1 MTISAR
7 SRKLLWGRSGSRCA
21 ICRRELIMA
30 ETLVD
35 DESIIGD
42 ECHIVSAV
50 SGGPRYDPSF
60 PQERVHDYSNLLLL
74 CKVHHKLIDDQELEY
89 TAFRLSKL
97 KAAHEE
103 WVAEKL
109 DSSGSHTR
117 PLHIRQV
124 PENTP
129 KFLSRICSGKELLG
143 IVTNAFAFA
152 LHYDSLRNETE
163 EELVFNFVENAKDW
177 GELGLDSMRDKMH
190 AARCLDEEIKEL
202 EQAGFWVFGVREKQI
217 LEGGKDP
224 SIEWPVAH
232 VQVLR
237 NSNPEIIRL
246 DDRAEQSKKVYNE

>member
-30 ETLVD
+30 ETPVD
-35 DESIIGD
+35 DESIVGD

-60 PQERVHDYSNLLLL
+60 PQKRVHDYSNLLLL
-74 CKVHHKLIDDQELEY
+74 CKIHHKLIDDQELEY
-89 TAFRLSKL
+89 TAIRLSKL
-97 KAAHEE
+97 KAMHER
-103 WVAEKL
+103 WVDEQL
-109 DSSGSHTR
+109 DSSASHTR
-117 PLHIRQV
+117 PLRTRQL

-129 KFLSRICSGKELLG
+129 KFLGRICSGKELLN

-152 LHYDSLRNETE
+152 PHYDSLRNETE
-163 EELVFNFVENAKDW
+163 EELVSNFLENTKDW
-177 GELGLDSMRDKMH
+177 GELGLESMRDRMH
-190 AARCLDEEIKEL
+190 AARCLDKEIKEL

-217 LEGGKDP
+217 LEGGSSP
-224 SIEWPVAH
+224 EIEWPVAH

-237 NSNPEIIRL
+237 NTNPEIIRL
-246 DDRAEQSKKVYNE
+246 DDSVKQSKKDVK